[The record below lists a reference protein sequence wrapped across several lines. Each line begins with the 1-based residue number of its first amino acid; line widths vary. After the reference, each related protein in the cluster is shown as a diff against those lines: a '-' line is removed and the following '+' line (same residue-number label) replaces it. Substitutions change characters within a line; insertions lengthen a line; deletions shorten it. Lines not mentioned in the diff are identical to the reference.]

1 MAIKR
6 FGNMKTKLAIAF
18 LLAAA
23 VPGAVPAVAQ
33 VQPACGYGQNCPAG
47 SNQVPFPV
55 VNPAQGLAN
64 VLNLTHPNNP
74 PQQQPMSANGLA
86 PIATPPPVLPPGT
99 SP

>member
-1 MAIKR
+1 MEQHL
-6 FGNMKTKLAIAF
+6 NLARIAQASEAEAQAEAQ
-18 LLAAA
+18 AA
-23 VPGAVPAVAQ
+23 AQ
-33 VQPACGYGQNCPAG
+33 VQPACGYGQSCPAG

-74 PQQQPMSANGLA
+74 PQQQPTSASGLA
-86 PIATPPPVLPPGT
+86 PVATPPPVLPPGT

>member
-1 MAIKR
+1 MGR
-6 FGNMKTKLAIAF
+6 LDLMKLTVAF
-18 LLAAA
+18 ALLLAAA
-23 VPGAVPAVAQ
+23 APATAQ

-64 VLNLTHPNNP
+64 VLNLTHPSNP
-74 PQQQPMSANGLA
+74 PQQQPMSASGLA
-86 PIATPPPVLPPGT
+86 PVATPPPVLPPGT

>member
-6 FGNMKTKLAIAF
+6 FEPMRLKLAFSF

-23 VPGAVPAVAQ
+23 VPAAAQ

-55 VNPAQGLAN
+55 VNPVQGLAN

-86 PIATPPPVLPPGT
+86 PVATPPPVLPPGT
-99 SP
+99 NP